1 MSENTTRDLSEER
14 LKQAA
19 AEFVRQGVDIRGRV
33 HDLTLAALQS
43 RRFDRDAMRD
53 VFRAVT
59 EGVAT
64 GADQPA
70 PGMRQA
76 LADGLKGMDQALA
89 KSAEAGAAALKQ
101 IAATGRSFSD
111 SDLKAALASLKQ
123 LEDDF
128 ISTVSGVADAAGTR
142 VQPEL
147 RGALS
152 NLTHT
157 GTETGKQLA
166 LAMNELAHRFTVFS
180 LDASIAGIEVA
191 SEFGARFAH
200 LASGILSGVADALQ
214 KKPEPGSQ
222 DIPPKAV

>member
-1 MSENTTRDLSEER
+1 MAENPQHFSEDR
-14 LKQAA
+14 LKQTA
-19 AEFVRQGVDIRGRV
+19 AEFVRGGVDIRAKV

-43 RRFDRDAMRD
+43 RPFDRDAMRD

-64 GADQPA
+64 GAE
-70 PGMRQA
+70 PGSPNMRQTFA
-76 LADGLKGMDQALA
+76 EGLKGMDQALA

-101 IAATGRSFSD
+101 LASTGRSFSD
-111 SDLKAALASLKQ
+111 QELKAALASLKK

-128 ISTVSGVADAAGTR
+128 ITTVSGVADAAGSQ

-147 RGALS
+147 RGALG
-152 NLTHT
+152 NLVHT

-166 LAMNELAHRFTVFS
+166 LAMNELAHRFAVFS
-180 LDASIAGIEVA
+180 VDASIAGLEAA

-214 KKPEPGSQ
+214 KKP
-222 DIPPKAV
+222 DPPKST

>member
-1 MSENTTRDLSEER
+1 MAEYTHPDMSEER

-19 AEFVRQGVDIRGRV
+19 HEFVRQGVDIRSKV

-43 RRFDRDAMRD
+43 RKFDRDAMRD

-59 EGVAT
+59 AGVAA
-64 GADQPA
+64 GAENTPD
-70 PGMRQA
+70 MRQA

-89 KSAEAGAAALKQ
+89 KSAEAGATALKQ
-101 IAATGRSFSD
+101 LAATGKSFSD
-111 SDLKAALASLKQ
+111 TELKSALASLKK

-128 ISTVSGVADAAGTR
+128 IGTVSHVADAAGSQ

-147 RGALS
+147 RSALG

-166 LAMNELAHRFTVFS
+166 LTMNEFAHTFANFS
-180 LDASIAGIEVA
+180 IDATIAGLEVA
-191 SEFGARFAH
+191 SEFGARFAN
-200 LASGILSGVADALQ
+200 LASGILSGVADALDK
-214 KKPEPGSQ
+214 KKPEP
-222 DIPPKAV
+222 PKSA

>member
-1 MSENTTRDLSEER
+1 MAEYTAQELSEER
-14 LKQAA
+14 LRQAA
-19 AEFVRQGVDIRGRV
+19 EEFVRHGVDIRSRV

-59 EGVAT
+59 AGMAT
-64 GADQPA
+64 GAEGA
-70 PGMRQA
+70 PDMRQA
-76 LADGLKGMDQALA
+76 LADGLNGMDQAIA
-89 KSAEAGAAALKQ
+89 RSAEAGATALKQ
-101 IAATGRSFSD
+101 LASSGRSFSET
-111 SDLKAALASLKQ
+111 DLKAALANLKR

-128 ISTVSGVADAAGTR
+128 VSTVSNVADSALSP

-147 RGALS
+147 RGALG

-166 LAMNELAHRFTVFS
+166 LAMNDLAFRFANLS
-180 LDASIAGIEVA
+180 LDASLASLEMAG
-191 SEFGARFAH
+191 EFSARFAN

-214 KKPEPGSQ
+214 NPSEPRG
-222 DIPPKAV
+222 KA

>member
-1 MSENTTRDLSEER
+1 MAEHNPQDLSEER

-19 AEFVRQGVDIRGRV
+19 EQFMRQGIDIRARV

-43 RRFDRDAMRD
+43 RRFDRDAMRE

-59 EGVAT
+59 AGVAT
-64 GADQPA
+64 GAEGA
-70 PGMRQA
+70 PDMRRA
-76 LADGLKGMDQALA
+76 LAEGLKGMDQALA
-89 KSAEAGAAALKQ
+89 RSAEAGASALKQ
-101 IAATGRSFSD
+101 LASSGKTFSD
-111 SDLKAALASLKQ
+111 TELKGALANLKK

-128 ISTVSGVADAAGTR
+128 VSTVSHVADAATGP

-166 LAMNELAHRFTVFS
+166 LSMNELAHRFAVFS
-180 LDASIAGIEVA
+180 IDAGIAGLEA
-191 SEFGARFAH
+191 AGEFGARFAN
-200 LASGILSGVADALQ
+200 LASGILAGVADALER
-214 KKPEPGSQ
+214 KPEP
-222 DIPPKAV
+222 PKGP